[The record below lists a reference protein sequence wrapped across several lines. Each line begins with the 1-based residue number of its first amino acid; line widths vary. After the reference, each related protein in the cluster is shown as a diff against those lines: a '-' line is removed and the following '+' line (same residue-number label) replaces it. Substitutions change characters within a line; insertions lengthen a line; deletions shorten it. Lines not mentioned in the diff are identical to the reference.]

1 MANYIKIKAADINV
15 ADQLSD
21 VILSDVTA
29 VYQGLAN
36 GDADADKWTVYAG
49 GKSYLFSKE
58 WANQFIFAATAN
70 PGGPLAIVQNST
82 GVKITDIVVA

>member
-49 GKSYLFSKE
+49 GKSLIYLLLQPK
-58 WANQFIFAATAN
+58 
-70 PGGPLAIVQNST
+70 
-82 GVKITDIVVA
+82 VKNGQINLFLQLLQIQEDL